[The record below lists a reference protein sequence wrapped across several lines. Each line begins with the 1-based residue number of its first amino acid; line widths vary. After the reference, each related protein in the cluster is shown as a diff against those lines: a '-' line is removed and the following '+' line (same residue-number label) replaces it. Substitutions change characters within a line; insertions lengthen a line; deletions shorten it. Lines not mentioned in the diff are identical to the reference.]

1 MNTKKDLF
9 NFIETSTN
17 WVVNEKEIHIKM
29 PLYIKAAY
37 ELWNTEIAGFGVL
50 FLKIKDSQVDMRI
63 HQNAVKKIEEL
74 YPCQAVLV
82 FEKLDGRNTNSL
94 IKKHIPFIIENKQI
108 YMPFALVQMQT
119 QHIKIN
125 QKIYNELTVDAD
137 TILIGYLDN
146 KIFNG
151 MMIKEISEIT
161 KRDIRAVSNAL
172 DILESFNFVNIEKVG
187 KSKQVYF
194 ILKLEVYE
202 RLKENSKSPIKY
214 TFYTHKVLDKENIVS
229 GYSALSKYTS
239 LIDESVKTIALS
251 QKALKNMNIQ
261 ELECDKDIATYK
273 IEIWDREPSLFSY
286 NNIIN
291 SLYLLRILKNIDDE
305 RTEYALEEIEK
316 NILIKIKEDY

>member
-74 YPCQAVLV
+74 YPCRAVLV
-82 FEKLDGRNTNSL
+82 FEKLDGRNVNSL

-125 QKIYNELTVDAD
+125 QKIYNELTADAD
-137 TILIGYLDN
+137 IILIGYLDN
-146 KIFNG
+146 KISNG

-172 DILESFNFVNIEKVG
+172 DILESFNFVNIEKIG
-187 KSKQVYF
+187 RSKQVYF
-194 ILKLEVYE
+194 IPKLEVYE
-202 RLKENSKSPIKY
+202 RLKENSKSPVKY
-214 TFYTHKVLDKENIVS
+214 TFYTHDILDNKSVFS

-251 QKALKNMNIQ
+251 QKELKNMNIQ
-261 ELECDKDIATYK
+261 ELECDKDIANYK
-273 IEIWDREPSLFSY
+273 IEVWDREPSLFSY
-286 NNIIN
+286 NNAIN
-291 SLYLLRILKNIDDE
+291 SLYLLRILKNTNDE
-305 RTEYALEEIEK
+305 RTNYALEEIEK
-316 NILIKIKEDY
+316 KFLVKIKEDY